1 MHNKNRKFTILEIIK
16 KTTEY
21 LNQKNIV
28 NARLNAES
36 LLSYVLKISRV
47 QLYLQFERVL
57 TIDEIEDYRRLV
69 KRRGEHEP
77 LQYITG
83 ETEFMSLPFRISSQ
97 VFIPRPETE
106 ILVERVLAFKNQF
119 QPEKV
124 IIWDIGTG
132 SGCIAVS
139 IAKYWMDGQIIA
151 SDISY
156 PALQC
161 AKENARINKT
171 ADQIEF
177 IQHDILHDH
186 LFINKCDMIVSNPP
200 YIQKEEL
207 VTLDREICGYEPEI
221 ALTDYSDGTVFY
233 QKIFSLLEEGLDCKY
248 ILLELSGSQ
257 PERIIELTKRY
268 SFNNVKIYPDLN
280 GISRALEIE
289 I

>member
-1 MHNKNRKFTILEIIK
+1 MQNKDRKLTILEVIK

-21 LNQKNIV
+21 LNQKNII

-36 LLSYVLKISRV
+36 LLSHVLKINRV
-47 QLYLQFERVL
+47 QLYLQFEKVL
-57 TIDEIEDYRRLV
+57 TINEIEQYRQLV
-69 KRRGEHEP
+69 KRRGEREP

-106 ILVERVLAFKNQF
+106 ILVERVLALKDQY

-132 SGCIAVS
+132 SGCIAIS
-139 IAKYWMDGQIIA
+139 IAKYWMGCQIIA

-161 AKENARINKT
+161 AKENAQVNQLPG
-171 ADQIEF
+171 QIEF
-177 IQHDILHDH
+177 VQHDILHDQ
-186 LFINKCDMIVSNPP
+186 LFINKCDVIVSNPP
-200 YIQKEEL
+200 YIKKEEL
-207 VTLDREICGYEPEI
+207 LTLDREIYGWEPEI
-221 ALTDYSDGTVFY
+221 ALTDYNDGTVFY
-233 QKIFSLLEEGLDCKY
+233 QKIFSLIEGGLDCKH
-248 ILLELSGSQ
+248 ILLELSGTQ
-257 PERIIELTKRY
+257 PERIIDLAKRY
-268 SFNNVKIYPDLN
+268 VFNHIKVYPDLN
-280 GISRALEIE
+280 KISRVLEIE